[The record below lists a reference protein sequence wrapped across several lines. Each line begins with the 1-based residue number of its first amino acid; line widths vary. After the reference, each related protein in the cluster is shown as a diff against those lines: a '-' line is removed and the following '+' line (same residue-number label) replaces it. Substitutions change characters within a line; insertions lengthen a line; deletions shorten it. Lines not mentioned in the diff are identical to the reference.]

1 MTLLG
6 CIADDLTG
14 ATDLALNLVR
24 NGMKTVQVSGV
35 PEGRVDF
42 DGADAVVIA
51 LKSRTIPVQS
61 AVEQSLNALSFLKS
75 VGAEQIFFKYCS
87 TFDST
92 DQGNIGP
99 VLEALQSA
107 LGSAVTIACPAFPET
122 GRSLFQ
128 GHLFVNGRLL
138 SESSLRDHPLT
149 PMRDPDLVQVLQRQ
163 SKGKVGLVPWE
174 IVRTGHAAISD
185 AVEAAATSGKTL
197 LIVDAIVDDDL
208 RAIGQAISGHKLVSG
223 GSGVAIGL
231 PENFRRAGKLRPY
244 DPTAGFDYPDG
255 QAAILAGSCSTAT
268 RMQIETAIK
277 DGFPALQLDPFKLA
291 AGSDEI
297 ERACCWLNEQ
307 VGQAALPPLVYSTA
321 SPDQVR
327 DFQIEYGRDRAGEIV
342 EEAQK
347 ILARHLFGLGVRRF
361 IIAGGETSGA
371 VVEALGVPML
381 EIGPEIAPGV
391 PWTRSIG
398 GDEGVALAL
407 KSGNFGDA
415 DFFSKAWRMS
425 A

>member
-35 PEGRVDF
+35 PEGHVDL
-42 DGADAVVIA
+42 DGADAVVVA
-51 LKSRTIPVQS
+51 LKSRTIPAS
-61 AVEQSLNALSFLKS
+61 LAVEQSLHALDFLMS
-75 VGAEQIFFKYCS
+75 VGVEQVFFKYCS

-99 VLEALQSA
+99 VMEALQEK
-107 LGSAVTIACPAFPET
+107 LKCDVTIACPAFPEA

-128 GHLFVNGRLL
+128 GHLFVNGQLL

-149 PMRDPDLVQVLQRQ
+149 PMRDPDLVRVLQRQ
-163 SKGKVGLVPWE
+163 SLGSVGLIPWE
-174 IVRTGHAAISD
+174 IVRTGHSAIAQAIDD
-185 AVEAAATSGKTL
+185 ARKNGNSL

-208 RAIGQAISGHKLVSG
+208 RAIGQAVSGHKLISG

-231 PENFRRAGKLRPY
+231 PDNFRRAGKLRAY
-244 DPTAGFDYPDG
+244 DPVAGFDYPAG
-255 QAAILAGSCSTAT
+255 PGAILAGSCSAAT
-268 RMQIETAIK
+268 RGQIRTAIET
-277 DGFPALQLDPFKLA
+277 GFPALQLDPFKLA
-291 AGSDEI
+291 KGSAEVQ
-297 ERACCWLNEQ
+297 RACDWLFETL
-307 VGQAALPPLVYSTA
+307 GQSQLPPLVYSTA
-321 SPDQVR
+321 SPDEVR
-327 DFQIEYGRDRAGEIV
+327 EFQIEYGRDRAGEIV

-347 ILARHLFGLGVRRF
+347 TLARHLFGLGVRRF
-361 IIAGGETSGA
+361 IVAGGETSGA

-398 GDEGVALAL
+398 GDETVSLAL

-415 DFFSKAWRMS
+415 DFFAKAWGMS
-425 A
+425 S